1 MPILR
6 CARSRIIS
14 QYFKS
19 GCISSGNFSV
29 YMAINLRKAD
39 VHVSIDNIFLGLD
52 LGTILKSE
60 LGPISSENDCLSWEA
75 IWGKRTPKS
84 MKLFFQIC
92 FLIFEDI
99 WEDIGVLIGSAYCIG
114 TFKVL
119 APIPEKGLLPTMF

>member
-52 LGTILKSE
+52 LGTRLKVIRLQRS
-60 LGPISSENDCLSWEA
+60 GIDT
-75 IWGKRTPKS
+75 IKYHT
-84 MKLFFQIC
+84 
-92 FLIFEDI
+92 
-99 WEDIGVLIGSAYCIG
+99 
-114 TFKVL
+114 
-119 APIPEKGLLPTMF
+119 